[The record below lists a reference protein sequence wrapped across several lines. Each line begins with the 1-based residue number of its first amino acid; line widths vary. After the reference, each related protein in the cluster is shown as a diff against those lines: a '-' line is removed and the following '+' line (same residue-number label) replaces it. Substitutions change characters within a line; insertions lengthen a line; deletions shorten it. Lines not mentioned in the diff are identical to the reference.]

1 MTKEFF
7 EQEKCATSDTFDI
20 MDIDGEIDRDSTD
33 ADSTDNEEKE
43 ESDEKDT
50 DERNMYSDEE
60 DVSVKAYLVL
70 HAIEDPF
77 AKDDE
82 IPEIVKVSRYYYHAK
97 KEYFADN
104 IENKPAITSTRSGKL
119 NCSSVVLSLHILN
132 AFAAIN

>member
-1 MTKEFF
+1 
-7 EQEKCATSDTFDI
+7 
-20 MDIDGEIDRDSTD
+20 
-33 ADSTDNEEKE
+33 
-43 ESDEKDT
+43 
-50 DERNMYSDEE
+50 MYSDEE

-82 IPEIVKVSRYYYHAK
+82 IQEIVKVSRYYYHAK

-104 IENKPAITSTRSGKL
+104 IENKPAFTSTSSGKL

-132 AFAAIN
+132 AFAAIVASKLGCSNYVNVCDDCVGTHTAYTYQRLQTLISL